1 MLPVIWRAMARANL
15 TTIIRFVANEN
26 PLAARRL
33 RVLIEAAVLPIAEH
47 PYLYRSGKIP
57 GTRKIIAHPNYMV
70 VYRVLADRI
79 EIINVVHT
87 RCEYPI
93 AGDE

>member
-15 TTIIRFVANEN
+15 TTIIRFIANEN
-26 PLAARRL
+26 PSAARRL
-33 RVLIEAAVLPIAEH
+33 RVLIEASVLPIAEH

-57 GTRKIIAHPNYMV
+57 GTREIIAHPNYMV

-93 AGDE
+93 DGDE